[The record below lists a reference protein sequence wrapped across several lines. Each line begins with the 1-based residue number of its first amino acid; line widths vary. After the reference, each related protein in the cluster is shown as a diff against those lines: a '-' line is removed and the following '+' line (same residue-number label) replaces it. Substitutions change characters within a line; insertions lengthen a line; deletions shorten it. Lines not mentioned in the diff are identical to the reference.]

1 MSASPAT
8 VRRVGGDGTVRSTV
22 PARLDRL
29 PWSRFH
35 TRLIVALGVC
45 WILDGLE
52 ITVVNSVGA
61 TLQSHAALGLSP
73 WLIGF
78 IATIYLW
85 GEVAGALVFGRLS
98 DKLGRRNLFV
108 VTLAV
113 YLAAN
118 ALTTLTWSGATPAL
132 VFFFATRFVAGMGI
146 GGEYAAINSA
156 IDELIPARHR
166 GRTDLA
172 VNGTYWAGALVGSA
186 CEFFLL
192 NHLST
197 NIAWRVG
204 FLIGPAIGVGIWF
217 LRRTLPESPRW
228 LLTHGKAEEAD
239 EVVTGIEEQA
249 IEHGHHLDEVP
260 DDRAIELQPTDS
272 VTYLGL
278 LKVLFRDH
286 RRRTYLGFTM
296 MMTQSFLYNAIFFTE
311 GIVLTNF
318 MHVSASAAPKF
329 IFFFAAGNLLG
340 PLTLGRLFDTIG
352 RRVMITTTYVSSGV
366 LLAITGWLFAAGAL
380 DATSL
385 TLLWCV
391 IFFIASA
398 AASSAYLT
406 VSELFPIE
414 MRAQAIAIFFAVAQ
428 LFGSLGP
435 TIFGS
440 LITTGSRGDVAIG
453 YEVGAGMM
461 IFGGVVA
468 AFLAVAAERK
478 PLEEVATP
486 LSVLRA
492 NVGGGGAAGRPIVR
506 SGQSSAA

>member
-1 MSASPAT
+1 MSATAAT
-8 VRRVGGDGTVRSTV
+8 VGAGEGGVVRSTV
-22 PARLDRL
+22 PSRLDRL

-52 ITVVNSVGA
+52 ITIVNSVGP
-61 TLQSHAALGLSP
+61 TLQKHVTLGLSP
-73 WLIGF
+73 WLVGF
-78 IATIYLW
+78 IATVYLW
-85 GEVAGALVFGRLS
+85 GEVAGALLFGRLS
-98 DKLGRRNLFV
+98 DKLGRRNLFII
-108 VTLAV
+108 TLTV

-118 ALTTLTWSGATPAL
+118 ALTTVTWSGAPAGL
-132 VFFFATRFVAGMGI
+132 AFFFATRFVAGMGI

-166 GRTDLA
+166 GHTDLA
-172 VNGTYWAGALVGSA
+172 VNGTYWAGAAIGAAAQL
-186 CEFFLL
+186 FLL
-192 NHLST
+192 THLSV
-197 NIAWRVG
+197 NLGWRLG
-204 FLIGPAIGVGIWF
+204 FLIGPVIGVGIWF

-228 LLTHGKAEEAD
+228 LLTHGKAAEAD
-239 EVVTGIEEQA
+239 AVVSDIERQAVAGGHRLSEV
-249 IEHGHHLDEVP
+249 
-260 DDRAIELQPTDS
+260 DDSKAIELVPTGAAS
-272 VTYLGL
+272 YLAL
-278 LKVLFRDH
+278 LRVLFRDH

-296 MMTQSFLYNAIFFTE
+296 MMTQSFLYNAIFFTQ

-318 MHVSASAAPKF
+318 MHVSAATAPKF

-340 PLTLGRLFDTIG
+340 PLTLGRLFDTVG
-352 RRVMITTTYVSSGV
+352 RRIMITSTYVTSGV
-366 LLAITGWLFAAGAL
+366 LLAITAWLFAAGAL
-380 DATSL
+380 DAVTL
-385 TLLWCV
+385 TLLWCI

-440 LITTGSRGDVAIG
+440 LIGTGSKTNLAVG
-453 YEVGAGMM
+453 YVVGAAMM
-461 IFGGVVA
+461 IIGGVVA
-468 AFLAVAAERK
+468 AFLAVAAERRS
-478 PLEEVATP
+478 LEDVATP

-492 NVGGGGAAGRPIVR
+492 SMGGAGTPGRPVVKP
-506 SGQSSAA
+506 GAAA